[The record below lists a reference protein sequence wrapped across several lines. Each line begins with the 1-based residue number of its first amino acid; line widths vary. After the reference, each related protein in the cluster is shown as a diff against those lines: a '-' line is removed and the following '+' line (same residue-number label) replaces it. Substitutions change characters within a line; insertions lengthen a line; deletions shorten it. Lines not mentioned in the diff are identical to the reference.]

1 MNISLG
7 ILIRGN
13 NHLNKLLLNLTQ
25 IFTQDPMHRLLV
37 FYLMRCRMTLNDSNI
52 ATP

>member
-13 NHLNKLLLNLTQ
+13 NYLNKLLLNLTQ
-25 IFTQDPMHRLLV
+25 IFTQDPKPRLLV
-37 FYLMRCRMTLNDSNI
+37 LFLMRCKMTLNDSNI